1 MVGWI
6 RIKISGK
13 KGDQVT
19 LKFAE
24 VLDKEGKNFLEH
36 SQIIP
41 LTFSILSDPKAFLR
55 LRHLPPF
62 EALRSKIPIP
72 DPDPIF

>member
-1 MVGWI
+1 M
-6 RIKISGK
+6 RKI
-13 KGDQVT
+13 
-19 LKFAE
+19 L
-24 VLDKEGKNFLEH
+24 LEL